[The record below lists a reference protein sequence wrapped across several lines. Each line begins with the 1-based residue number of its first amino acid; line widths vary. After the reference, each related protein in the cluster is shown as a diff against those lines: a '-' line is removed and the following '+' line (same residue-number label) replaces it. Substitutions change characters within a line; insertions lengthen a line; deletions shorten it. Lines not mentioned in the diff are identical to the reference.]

1 VAFSQSR
8 SRGPVLICFH
18 RQSAVDNVIAFMDE
32 YFISREDLD
41 TLIELG
47 VDELQDEIVNKK
59 IASATKAALTR
70 KCVQWECNA
79 STRH

>member
-1 VAFSQSR
+1 
-8 SRGPVLICFH
+8 
-18 RQSAVDNVIAFMDE
+18 MDE

-70 KCVQWECNA
+70 KCVQWKCNA